1 MAPRRSRRGD
11 RRKEERDLCASLKEI
26 AAMLPISGTMLTK
39 KETLAHVL
47 RYLDFLWS
55 HIQKLQAHLPSHC
68 LPKAHDKVCGDSDS
82 SESILSETN
91 TEPCRPPN
99 SHRAQLK
106 HRRGRPHKPP
116 LNIELWA
123 DVQDKQR
130 RHYMLDTYE
139 SVSEDDDAPD
149 IQSVKNGWSDC
160 AECRSV
166 YQETQAVQDSDSLP
180 SSLDSGVSL
189 SQLVTQTVP
198 HRGQG
203 LEKEAEK
210 LICDHCEAHTGS
222 EEGSFLDSQLSG
234 TEGIL
239 LKDHM
244 LGSTTSVHKKHP
256 PTIGSSLEWTSP
268 LALFPVSDTQES
280 LNLSPSLL
288 NSPAR
293 GVTSLLLPEGQDY
306 LQALFEDVWVSP
318 KASPAQAPSSPER
331 SLDDPVLQLRNGE
344 ELDSQR
350 DDEDSNWS
358 PTQRGPSWKR
368 RSTISRRPG
377 THSRLKKK
385 CVNGFIMFCR
395 VNRKVYLRC
404 HPGTPSTVV
413 TKELANLWHIM
424 PKQER
429 RVYSMKARRFSCQ
442 QNRNVKLKGEVE
454 GEEDVVPSPL
464 HTLLAHRDYS
474 AARGVLQGHPHML
487 SCTENI

>member
-26 AAMLPISGTMLTK
+26 AAMLPIRGAMLTK

-68 LPKAHDKVCGDSDS
+68 LPKAHGTVRGDSDS
-82 SESILSETN
+82 GESILSETN
-91 TEPCRPPN
+91 AELRPPAN
-99 SHRAQLK
+99 CHRAQLK
-106 HRRGRPHKPP
+106 HTCGKPHKPP

-130 RHYMLDTYE
+130 RHYMLETNE
-139 SVSEDDDAPD
+139 SVSEDDDATD
-149 IQSVKNGWSDC
+149 IQSVKSGCSDW
-160 AECRSV
+160 AERRSV
-166 YQETQAVQDSDSLP
+166 YEEAQPVQDSDSLP
-180 SSLDSGVSL
+180 SSLDSGFSL

-210 LICDHCEAHTGS
+210 HICDHCEAHTGS
-222 EEGSFLDSQLSG
+222 EEDSFLDSPLSG

-280 LNLSPSLL
+280 LNISPSLL
-288 NSPAR
+288 NSPSR
-293 GVTSLLLPEGQDY
+293 GVTSHLLPEGQDY

-318 KASPAQAPSSPER
+318 KASPAKAPSSPER

-368 RSTISRRPG
+368 STISRWPG
-377 THSRLKKK
+377 SHSRLKKK
-385 CVNGFIMFCR
+385 CINGFIMFCR

-424 PKQER
+424 PKQEK

-464 HTLLAHRDYS
+464 HTLLAHRDYT
-474 AARGVLQGHPHML
+474 AARAMLQRHSHTL